1 MGGMHAFRGEKGLTS
16 EGGFRVPQLMRWPGH
31 VKPGTI
37 VNDITSHIDWMP
49 TLLAA
54 ANNGK
59 DTGIQEALTKGGFKA
74 DGKTFKAHL
83 DGYNQLPLLTG
94 AVPAGQ
100 GPRQEIFYFNADGD
114 LNAVRWGKWKINF
127 TSMYGNLT
135 TAYQNHT
142 SWPII
147 TNLRLDPYEQF
158 QDQSLMYLHWFGKRM
173 FLIAP
178 AQALVA
184 KELESLKELPPARGS
199 SLSLGK
205 LLDKITYANPVQ

>member
-1 MGGMHAFRGEKGLTS
+1 MHCWACFVRAGAEPIPHRAADHRYAGLTS
-16 EGGFRVPQLMRWPGH
+16 RCAHTKDP
-31 VKPGTI
+31 TI
-37 VNDITSHIDWMP
+37 AELLKNYGYINGQFGKNHLGDLNQYLP
-49 TLLAA
+49 TVRGL
-54 ANNGK
+54 
-59 DTGIQEALTKGGFKA
+59 
-74 DGKTFKAHL
+74 
-83 DGYNQLPLLTG
+83 LPLLTG
-94 AVPAGQ
+94 AVPPGQ
-100 GPRQEIFYFNADGD
+100 GPRQEIYYFSADGD

-135 TAYQNHT
+135 TAYQNHAQ

-147 TNLRLDPYEQF
+147 TNLRLDPYERF

-184 KELESLKELPPARGS
+184 KELESLKEFPPARGS